1 MACFFGALVSLISRR
16 STDSSASTSNS
27 LFRFSD
33 RSLRV
38 GVAKDRKGRVRRAI
52 CVVRARVVRARG
64 ARACQVTRARAYSPL
79 QHDFLLLDHLSVAGS
94 VRRGSQP
101 ESSHTVAARVF

>member
-1 MACFFGALVSLISRR
+1 MACFFGALVSLMSRR

-52 CVVRARVVRARG
+52 CVVRAH
-64 ARACQVTRARAYSPL
+64 ARAHAHAHAHAHARERT
-79 QHDFLLLDHLSVAGS
+79 HRCNMLSF
-94 VRRGSQP
+94 
-101 ESSHTVAARVF
+101 SSII